1 MTRRRMTQ
9 IFPWLLPLRR
19 WQRRFCFYAKMGWDG
34 IPYATCRE
42 RQELPYPLFETSC
55 PMYNRETGFDMVYQE
70 NKVFNLKLAAA
81 TLDHL
86 LIRPG
91 ETFSFWRLVRYADRD
106 TPYREG
112 LAEVDGKLTVLKGG
126 GLCQLSNLLCWMFL
140 HTPLT
145 LTERHGH
152 QVKDFPEPP
161 SDAPLGVDA
170 TVAEGWLD
178 LRVRND
184 TEVTF
189 QIAISFDQAHI
200 TGRVYTAR
208 DLGLTY
214 EAINENLVYYRQ
226 NGRVYEGVDVVQRA
240 IDTSSGICCPPDVP
254 EINAKSATG
263 CQPVRWCR
271 RKDETY
277 ETKTHCR
284 PLWRPFPGI

>member
-19 WQRRFCFYAKMGWDG
+19 WQRRCCFYAKMGWDD

-42 RQELPYPLFETSC
+42 RQELPYPLFETSG

-106 TPYREG
+106 TPYRDG
-112 LAEVDGKLTVLKGG
+112 LSEVDGKLTVQKGG

-240 IDTSSGICCPPDVP
+240 IDTSSGICVSTRRMYRNQC
-254 EINAKSATG
+254 EIGYQLPAGTVVQEKG
-263 CQPVRWCR
+263 
-271 RKDETY
+271 
-277 ETKTHCR
+277 
-284 PLWRPFPGI
+284 

>member
-1 MTRRRMTQ
+1 MTRRRITQ

-19 WQRRFCFYAKMGWDG
+19 WQRRLCFYAKMQWDG
-34 IPYATCRE
+34 AAYATRRE
-42 RQELPYPLFETSC
+42 QQELPYLLFTTSC

-81 TLDHL
+81 PLDHL

-91 ETFSFWRLVRYADRD
+91 ETFSFWRLVRHADRD
-106 TPYREG
+106 TPYRDG
-112 LAEVDGKLTVLKGG
+112 LAEVDGKLTIQKGG

-184 TEVTF
+184 TDVTF
-189 QIAISFDQAHI
+189 QVVISFDQDHI

-226 NGRVYEGVDVVQRA
+226 NGTVYEGVDVVQRA
-240 IDTSSGICCPPDVP
+240 IDTSSGICVSTRRMYRNQC
-254 EINAKSATG
+254 EIGYRLPAGTVVQEKG
-263 CQPVRWCR
+263 
-271 RKDETY
+271 
-277 ETKTHCR
+277 
-284 PLWRPFPGI
+284 

>member
-19 WQRRFCFYAKMGWDG
+19 WQRRFCFYAKMGWDD

-106 TPYREG
+106 TPYRDG
-112 LAEVDGKLTVLKGG
+112 LSEVDGKLTVQKGG

-161 SDAPLGVDA
+161 PGCGAPGPA
-170 TVAEGWLD
+170 GCNRAHFPPISP
-178 LRVRND
+178 
-184 TEVTF
+184 TEF
-189 QIAISFDQAHI
+189 
-200 TGRVYTAR
+200 G
-208 DLGLTY
+208 
-214 EAINENLVYYRQ
+214 
-226 NGRVYEGVDVVQRA
+226 
-240 IDTSSGICCPPDVP
+240 
-254 EINAKSATG
+254 
-263 CQPVRWCR
+263 
-271 RKDETY
+271 
-277 ETKTHCR
+277 
-284 PLWRPFPGI
+284 